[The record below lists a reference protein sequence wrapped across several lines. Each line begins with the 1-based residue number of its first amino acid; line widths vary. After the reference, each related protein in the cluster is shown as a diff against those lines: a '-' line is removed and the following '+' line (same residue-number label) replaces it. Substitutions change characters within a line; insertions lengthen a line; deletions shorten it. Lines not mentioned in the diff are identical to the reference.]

1 MKLTVKWPFNDIAM
15 LPWDLSAF
23 TFRMLPWDLSA
34 FTFRMLPWDL
44 AFPWDLVMFSWD
56 LVMFPWDPFHPP
68 GFHFSRGG
76 VPVTTRPSGFSARE
90 QKRKTSVTL
99 YFTQWRTKSQFLL
112 IALRSEV
119 PSGRCWKWK
128 KCQVLQQ
135 VRANGMSLWSSLF
148 TAKSVASTLR
158 CQGVQ

>member
-1 MKLTVKWPFNDIAM
+1 MDSDLMKLTVKWPFNDIEMLPWDLSAFTFRM

-44 AFPWDLVMFSWD
+44 AFPWD

-99 YFTQWRTKSQFLL
+99 YFTQWRTKLQFLL
-112 IALRSEV
+112 RCAVRCRRDDAESEKNV
-119 PSGRCWKWK
+119 KFYNKSEQT
-128 KCQVLQQ
+128 KCHFDPV
-135 VRANGMSLWSSLF
+135 SLLL
-148 TAKSVASTLR
+148 KV
-158 CQGVQ
+158 

>member
-44 AFPWDLVMFSWD
+44 AFPWDLVMFPWD

-99 YFTQWRTKSQFLL
+99 YFTQWRTKLQFLL
-112 IALRSEV
+112 RCAVRCRRDDAESEKNV
-119 PSGRCWKWK
+119 KFYNKSEQTECHFDP
-128 KCQVLQQ
+128 V
-135 VRANGMSLWSSLF
+135 SLLL
-148 TAKSVASTLR
+148 KV
-158 CQGVQ
+158 

>member
-1 MKLTVKWPFNDIAM
+1 MECDLKKLTVKWPFNDIAM

-44 AFPWDLVMFSWD
+44 AFPWDLVMF
-56 LVMFPWDPFHPP
+56 PWDPFHPP

-76 VPVTTRPSGFSARE
+76 VPVTTRPSGISARE

-99 YFTQWRTKSQFLL
+99 YFTQWRTKLQFLL
-112 IALRSEV
+112 RWGAVGTMLKV
-119 PSGRCWKWK
+119 K
-128 KCQVLQQ
+128 K
-135 VRANGMSLWSSLF
+135 MSSFRTHRMLKVKLPF
-148 TAKSVASTLR
+148 EDVKVCNNKT
-158 CQGVQ
+158 